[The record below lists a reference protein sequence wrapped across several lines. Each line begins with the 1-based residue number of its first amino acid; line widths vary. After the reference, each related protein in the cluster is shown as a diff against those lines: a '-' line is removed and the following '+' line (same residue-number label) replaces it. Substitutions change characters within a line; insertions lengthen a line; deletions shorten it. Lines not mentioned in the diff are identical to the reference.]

1 MSYDQDKDGKGDPE
15 GAGANLPNPRFTS
28 SSSEVVVVG
37 CRKSELALIQARYVV
52 SQLEKALARPPPF
65 EIATRSVVGDAD
77 KQTPFMQLS
86 KQKGGSDVGKS
97 LWTNGLEEDLL
108 SGKAHLL
115 VHSLKD
121 MPTTLPPNCLLGAIP
136 EREEPTDAVVMRP
149 DSEYKTIDQLPPG
162 SVVGSSSSRRRAL
175 IRHNWPHLEVAE
187 CRGNN
192 IELTRHVRDTR
203 LAKLDAFDSK
213 FSCILLA
220 TAGLVRMGLGNRI
233 THRLDPKVFPY
244 AVGQGALGVEIKTV
258 CQDTLQLVQ
267 AVDHKKSRWLAMAE
281 RAMLRTLQG
290 GCSSPIGVHSTF
302 ETSQGGEKL
311 TVKDDGN
318 QEGGQLRLSG
328 TVLDVEGTTGVTAE
342 FSALVRSDEEAED
355 VGIKLA
361 GILREKGASNL
372 LSKETSS

>member
-1 MSYDQDKDGKGDPE
+1 
-15 GAGANLPNPRFTS
+15 
-28 SSSEVVVVG
+28 
-37 CRKSELALIQARYVV
+37 
-52 SQLEKALARPPPF
+52 
-65 EIATRSVVGDAD
+65 
-77 KQTPFMQLS
+77 
-86 KQKGGSDVGKS
+86 
-97 LWTNGLEEDLL
+97 
-108 SGKAHLL
+108 
-115 VHSLKD
+115 
-121 MPTTLPPNCLLGAIP
+121 
-136 EREEPTDAVVMRP
+136 
-149 DSEYKTIDQLPPG
+149 
-162 SVVGSSSSRRRAL
+162 
-175 IRHNWPHLEVAE
+175 
-187 CRGNN
+187 
-192 IELTRHVRDTR
+192 
-203 LAKLDAFDSK
+203 
-213 FSCILLA
+213 
-220 TAGLVRMGLGNRI
+220 MGLGKRI

-244 AVGQGALGVEIKTV
+244 AVGQGALGVEIKTG

-267 AVDHKKSRWLAMAE
+267 VVDHKKSRWLAMAE

-311 TVKDDGN
+311 AVKDDGN

>member
-86 KQKGGSDVGKS
+86 KQTGGSDVGKS

-121 MPTTLPPNCLLGAIP
+121 MPTNLPPNCLLGAIP

-187 CRGNN
+187 CRGN
-192 IELTRHVRDTR
+192 VDTR

-220 TAGLVRMGLGNRI
+220 TAGLVRMGLGKRI

-244 AVGQGALGVEIKTV
+244 AVGQGALGVEIKTG

-311 TVKDDGN
+311 AVKDDGN